1 MLGNF
6 IYYGKFLLVIDFVRK
21 LVYVMIIFRSICYF
35 ENSFE
40 WVFYEISLL
49 LVLCLD
55 LYFYFC
61 KYN

>member
-1 MLGNF
+1 MLGNS
-6 IYYGKFLLVIDFVRK
+6 IHYGKFLLVIDSVRK
-21 LVYVMIIFRSICYF
+21 LVYVMIISRSICYP

-40 WVFYEISLL
+40 WVSYETSLSS
-49 LVLCLD
+49 VLCLD